1 MPDSKKARVTF
12 FHRKSLP
19 VGHYSLEF
27 IFADVRE
34 RLKDRIEARVVTSKY
49 TSSGLCK
56 RLYNVI
62 EAACRQSAVNH
73 VTGDVNYLG
82 LLLGRRNTVQTILD
96 CVHLQTTTGLK
107 HKIIKLFWVTIP
119 VRRARWVTAISTS
132 TKQEILKY
140 IDCDPAKIVVIP
152 VAISGR
158 FRRRDKPFNKANPRI
173 LQLGAAPNKN
183 IPRLIEALQGIPCTL
198 EIIGHHN
205 PEYEALLRQ
214 SGIAYSYHSGLSDAE
229 VLEKYFE
236 ADIVTL
242 VSTYEGFGMPILEGQ
257 ATGRP
262 VITSNLYSMPE
273 VAGDAACIVDPFD
286 ARAMRAGFRRLIEDD
301 EYRQALV
308 AKGFDNVKRFDPDRI
323 AEQYLALYQ
332 DIAANH

>member
-1 MPDSKKARVTF
+1 
-12 FHRKSLP
+12 
-19 VGHYSLEF
+19 
-27 IFADVRE
+27 
-34 RLKDRIEARVVTSKY
+34 
-49 TSSGLCK
+49 
-56 RLYNVI
+56 
-62 EAACRQSAVNH
+62 
-73 VTGDVNYLG
+73 
-82 LLLGRRNTVQTILD
+82 
-96 CVHLQTTTGLK
+96 
-107 HKIIKLFWVTIP
+107 
-119 VRRARWVTAISTS
+119 
-132 TKQEILKY
+132 
-140 IDCDPAKIVVIP
+140 
-152 VAISGR
+152 
-158 FRRRDKPFNKANPRI
+158 
-173 LQLGAAPNKN
+173 
-183 IPRLIEALQGIPCTL
+183 
-198 EIIGHHN
+198 
-205 PEYEALLRQ
+205 LRQ